1 MLKASFRGWRR
12 AAIIGL
18 AAAVLVGCSTVRLAY
33 DQGPTL
39 AYWWIDRYLDFDDT
53 QSPRV
58 KAALAR
64 WFAWHRQTQL
74 PDYAALL
81 VKAQQ
86 EVVGPM
92 SPEQICQWGDV
103 AWTRLTPAIEHALPL
118 AADIVPSLT
127 LEQVAHME
135 ARYAKSNAD
144 YRKDFLQPKAS
155 DRLKASVE
163 RAVERAETFYGRLD
177 ENQKRLIAT
186 SVAASPFDA
195 DTWYDERIARQ
206 RDVLSTL
213 RKLVAEHA
221 DRDRAYAALKQ
232 MAQRMEAGSRLD
244 GDAQQKRLSDYNCD
258 FGSRIHASMSPKQR
272 EHAREKLH
280 GWEQDL
286 RKLMAAPPKP

>member
-1 MLKASFRGWRR
+1 MLKASFGRWRR

-39 AYWWIDRYLDFDDT
+39 AYWWVDRYLDFDDT
-53 QSPRV
+53 QAPRV

-86 EVVGPM
+86 EVVGPLTAD
-92 SPEQICQWGDV
+92 QICDWGDV
-103 AWTRLTPAIEHALPL
+103 VWTRLEPSIEHALPL
-118 AADIVPSLT
+118 AADVVPSLT

-135 ARYAKSNAD
+135 ARYTKTNAD
-144 YRKDFLQPKAS
+144 YRKDFLQPKAA

-163 RAVERAETFYGRLD
+163 RSIERAESFYGRLD
-177 ENQKRLIAT
+177 ERQKRLVAT

-195 DTWYDERIARQ
+195 DTWYDERVARQ

-213 RKLVAEHA
+213 RKLIVERA
-221 DRDRAYAALKQ
+221 DRDRALAALKQ
-232 MAQRMEAGSRLD
+232 MARRMEEGSRLD
-244 GDAQQKRLSDYNCD
+244 GDAQQKRLSDYNCE
-258 FGSRIHASMSPKQR
+258 FGARIHESMSPKQR
-272 EHAREKLH
+272 DHARDKLR
-280 GWEQDL
+280 GWEQDVRRL
-286 RKLMAAPPKP
+286 IAEPRP